1 VATGDPGGEKS
12 ASLKASSV
20 VRFYLWRVARGL
32 QFRGVVDMDTAGWS
46 RDVSSAL
53 GRFRQLL
60 RALGYFRPDAGRI
73 ALTLGLLLLSIGLNL
88 LKPWPLALLVDSVL
102 GSKPYP
108 GWLPETLQG
117 WGPAAQITALVGAA
131 LGLHLIHAAAC
142 AGHVYFSIGVGLRG
156 LRRVRDDVFSWL
168 QRLSLRY
175 HHGTEAGD
183 IIFRAGTDTCAFQ
196 TLFLHGLLIFVSATG
211 TLLFMA
217 VAMAKL
223 NLSLT
228 AVALVAVPILLL
240 SIKIFGRA
248 MRVRGTAAQQ
258 AEGKV
263 YALIHQG
270 ITALPLIQSHAREH
284 HEQQRFT
291 AHTEEARQHKMA
303 QQGLE
308 VFYWGSI
315 SVILSACTLGV
326 TWVGAQQVLSGNLT
340 VGELLVFLAYVAQL
354 FEPLH
359 QLSQVGATLS
369 SARASTRR
377 VFEILDTPEE
387 VKDRSEARRVCQ
399 GRELDGLGGLP
410 TSADNMFAA
419 AGATP
424 GGSTRP
430 PLPVYG
436 NVTYDDV
443 SFAYDSSR
451 AVLRHISFK
460 LLAGTSAAI
469 IGPSGA
475 GKTTLL
481 NLLPRFFDPTSG
493 AVLLEGVDL
502 RDLRLEDLRAQVGLV
517 LQEPIILPTTV
528 AENISYGKPEATME
542 EIERAAHL
550 ARADELIERLPQ
562 HYRTV
567 IGDGGAHLSVGEK
580 QRINLARAFLK
591 DAPILLM
598 DEPTSALDVES
609 EAQVVASLFELMR
622 GRTTL
627 MVAHRLTTI
636 RRVDKILVVDNG
648 RLTEMGA
655 PEDLLAE
662 QGYYARVV
670 GGQLDL

>member
-1 VATGDPGGEKS
+1 
-12 ASLKASSV
+12 V
-20 VRFYLWRVARGL
+20 VRFYLWRVARRL
-32 QFRGVVDMDTAGWS
+32 QFRGLVDMDTAGWS

-156 LRRVRDDVFSWL
+156 MRRVRDDVFSWL

-419 AGATP
+419 AEATP
-424 GGSTRP
+424 GGATRP

>member
-1 VATGDPGGEKS
+1 MPWTTYEPTAW
-12 ASLKASSV
+12 ASDLTSSI
-20 VRFYLWRVARGL
+20 ARL
-32 QFRGVVDMDTAGWS
+32 R
-46 RDVSSAL
+46 
-53 GRFRQLL
+53 LL
-60 RALGYFRPDAGRI
+60 VRALGYFRPDAGRI
-73 ALTLGLLLLSIGLNL
+73 GLAVGLLLVSIGLNL
-88 LKPWPLALLVDSVL
+88 LKPWPLAILVDSVL

-108 GWLPETLQG
+108 TWLPGQVRAWAQPGQLTAII
-117 WGPAAQITALVGAA
+117 AASLA
-131 LGLHLIHAAAC
+131 LHLAYAAVC
-142 AGHVYFSIGVGLRG
+142 AGHVYLSIGVGLRG
-156 LRRVRDDVFSWL
+156 LRRVRDDVFGWL

-196 TLFLHGLLIFVSATG
+196 TLFQQGLLIVISATG
-211 TLLFMA
+211 TLLFMT
-217 VAMAKL
+217 VAMARL
-223 NLSLT
+223 NLYLT
-228 AVALVAVPILLL
+228 AVALVAVPILLV
-240 SIKIFGRA
+240 SIKVFGGA
-248 MRVRGTAAQQ
+248 MRSRGMAAQQ
-258 AEGKV
+258 AESKV
-263 YALIHQG
+263 YSLIHQG

-284 HEQQRFT
+284 HEQRRFT

-303 QQGLE
+303 QHGLE

-326 TWVGAQQVLSGNLT
+326 TWVGAQQVLAANLT
-340 VGELLVFLAYVAQL
+340 LGELLVFLAYVAQL

-359 QLSQVGATLS
+359 QLSLVGATLS
-369 SARASTRR
+369 SASASTQR

-387 VKDRSEARRVCQ
+387 VKDRPGARPVHR
-399 GRELDGLGGLP
+399 GRDVDGPAGLP
-410 TSADNMFAA
+410 TSADDMFAA
-419 AGATP
+419 AAGAP
-424 GGSTRP
+424 AGPPDRP
-430 PLPVYG
+430 LQMYG
-436 NVTYDDV
+436 NVAYDDV
-443 SFAYDSSR
+443 SFAYEPSR
-451 AVLRHISFK
+451 PALCHVSFK

-481 NLLPRFFDPTSG
+481 NLLPRFFDPVSG

-502 RDLRLEDLRAQVGLV
+502 RDLRLEDLRAQIGLV

-528 AENISYGKPEATME
+528 AENISYGKPQATME
-542 EIERAAHL
+542 EIAAAARAAN
-550 ARADELIERLPQ
+550 AGAFIEKLPQ
-562 HYRTV
+562 QYRTV
-567 IGDGGAHLSVGEK
+567 VGDGGARLSVGEK

-609 EAQVVASLFELMR
+609 EAQVVASLFALMR

-636 RRVDKILVVDNG
+636 RRVDTILVVENG

-655 PEDLLAE
+655 PDDLLAE

-670 GGQLDL
+670 SGQLDL

>member
-1 VATGDPGGEKS
+1 
-12 ASLKASSV
+12 
-20 VRFYLWRVARGL
+20 
-32 QFRGVVDMDTAGWS
+32 MNTAGWA
-46 RDVSSAL
+46 RDLTSSVM
-53 GRFRQLL
+53 RFRQLL
-60 RALGYFRPDAGRI
+60 RALGYFRPDSGRI
-73 ALTLGLLLLSIGLNL
+73 ALTLGLLLLGIGLNL
-88 LKPWPLALLVDSVL
+88 LKPWPLALLVDSIL
-102 GSKPYP
+102 GSKPFP
-108 GWLPETLQG
+108 AWLPDGAQA
-117 WGPAAQITALVGAA
+117 WGQPAQLTAVIAAA
-131 LGLHLIHAAAC
+131 LGLHLVHAAAC
-142 AGHVYFSIGVGLRG
+142 AGHAYLSIAVGLRG
-156 LRRVRDDVFSWL
+156 LRRVRDDVFGWL

-196 TLFLHGLLIFVSATG
+196 ILFLQGLLTFISATG

-217 VAMAKL
+217 VAMAQL
-223 NLSLT
+223 NLRL
-228 AVALVAVPILLL
+228 AGVAMVAVPILLL
-240 SIKIFGRA
+240 SIKVFGRA

-258 AEGKV
+258 AESKV
-263 YALIHQG
+263 YSLIYQG
-270 ITALPLIQSHAREH
+270 ITALPLIQSHARED
-284 HEQQRFT
+284 HERQRFT
-291 AHTEEARQHKMA
+291 AHTEAARQQKMA

-326 TWVGAQQVLSGNLT
+326 TWVGAQQVLAANLT

-369 SARASTRR
+369 SASASTRR

-387 VKDRSEARRVCQ
+387 VKDRPEARRVCQ
-399 GRELDGLGGLP
+399 GRDFEGSAGLLP
-410 TSADNMFAA
+410 TSADHMFAG
-419 AGATP
+419 AGGAP
-424 GGSTRP
+424 VGSPSP

-443 SFAYDSSR
+443 SFGYESSR
-451 AVLRHISFK
+451 PVLRQISFK
-460 LLAGTSAAI
+460 LLAGTSTAI

-481 NLLPRFFDPTSG
+481 NLLPRLFDPVSG

-502 RDLRLEDLRAQVGLV
+502 RDLRLEDLRAQIALV

-542 EIERAAHL
+542 EIEAAAHA
-550 ARADELIERLPQ
+550 ARADELIEKLPQ

-567 IGDGGAHLSVGEK
+567 IGDGGARLSVGEK

-609 EAQVVASLFELMR
+609 EAQVVASLFALMR

-648 RLTEMGA
+648 RVTETGA
-655 PEDLLAE
+655 PEDLLAA

-670 GGQLDL
+670 GGQLAL

>member
-1 VATGDPGGEKS
+1 MNPVGWTRELA
-12 ASLKASSV
+12 ASI
-20 VRFYLWRVARGL
+20 
-32 QFRGVVDMDTAGWS
+32 
-46 RDVSSAL
+46 

-73 ALTLGLLLLSIGLNL
+73 GLTLALLILSIGLNL
-88 LKPWPLALLVDSVL
+88 LKPWPLAILVDSVL
-102 GSKPYP
+102 GDKPYP
-108 GWLPETLQG
+108 GWLPDTIG
-117 WGPAAQITALVGAA
+117 HWGQAAQITALVGAGLA
-131 LGLHLIHAAAC
+131 LHLIHAAAC
-142 AGHVYFSIGVGLRG
+142 AGHVYVSIGVGLRG
-156 LRRVRDDVFSWL
+156 LRRVRDEVFGWL

-196 TLFLHGLLIFVSATG
+196 TLFLNGLLIFVSAAG

-217 VAMAKL
+217 VAMARL
-223 NLSLT
+223 NLQLT
-228 AVALVAVPILLL
+228 AVALVAVPILLV
-240 SIKIFGRA
+240 SIKVFGRA
-248 MRVRGTAAQQ
+248 MRLRGTAAQQ

-263 YALIHQG
+263 YALLHQG
-270 ITALPLIQSHAREH
+270 ITALPLIQSNAREH
-284 HEQQRFT
+284 HERERFT

-326 TWVGAQQVLSGNLT
+326 TWVGAQQVLASTLT

-354 FEPLH
+354 FEPLN

-369 SARASTRR
+369 SARASTGR

-387 VKDRSEARRVCQ
+387 VTSRPEARAAVQ
-399 GRELDGLGGLP
+399 GRDLDAAAGLP
-410 TSADNMFAA
+410 TSAENMFA
-419 AGATP
+419 P
-424 GGSTRP
+424 GGGP
-430 PLPVYG
+430 AGVPAPLAVYG
-436 NVTYDDV
+436 NVSFDDV
-443 SFAYDSSR
+443 SFAYDHAR
-451 AVLRHISFK
+451 PVLRHVSFK

-481 NLLPRFFDPTSG
+481 NLLPRFFDPTGG

-502 RDLRLEDLRAQVGLV
+502 RDLRLADLRAQVALV

-528 AENISYGKPEATME
+528 AENISYGKPDATMA
-542 EIERAAHL
+542 EIEAAAHA
-550 ARADELIERLPQ
+550 ARADQLIEKLPQ
-562 HYRTV
+562 HYQTV
-567 IGDGGAHLSVGEK
+567 IGDGGARLSVGEK

-609 EAQVVASLFELMR
+609 EAQVVASLFALMR

-636 RRVDKILVVDNG
+636 RRVDKVLVVDDG

-655 PEDLLAE
+655 PEDLLE
-662 QGYYARVV
+662 QQGYYARVV
-670 GGQLDL
+670 GGQRHL

>member
-1 VATGDPGGEKS
+1 
-12 ASLKASSV
+12 
-20 VRFYLWRVARGL
+20 
-32 QFRGVVDMDTAGWS
+32 MNTAGWM
-46 RDVSSAL
+46 RDLTSSV

-60 RALGYFRPDAGRI
+60 RALSYFRPDAGRI
-73 ALTLGLLLLSIGLNL
+73 ALALGLLLLGIGLNL
-88 LKPWPLALLVDSVL
+88 VKPWPLALLVDSIL

-108 GWLPETLQG
+108 GWLPDEART
-117 WGPAAQITALVGAA
+117 WGQPAQLTAVIAA
-131 LGLHLIHAAAC
+131 SLGLHLVHAAAC
-142 AGHVYFSIGVGLRG
+142 AGHAYLSIGVGLRG
-156 LRRVRDDVFSWL
+156 LRRVRDDVFGWL

-183 IIFRAGTDTCAFQ
+183 IIFRAGTDTSAFQ
-196 TLFLHGLLIFVSATG
+196 TLFLQGFLTFISATG

-217 VAMAKL
+217 VAMARL
-223 NLSLT
+223 NLRLAT
-228 AVALVAVPILLL
+228 VALVAVPILLL
-240 SIKIFGRA
+240 SIKVFGRA

-270 ITALPLIQSHAREH
+270 ITALPLIQSHAREY
-284 HEQQRFT
+284 HERQRFT
-291 AHTEEARQHKMA
+291 THTEEARQQKMA

-326 TWVGAQQVLSGNLT
+326 TWVGAHQVLAANLT

-369 SARASTRR
+369 SASASTRR

-387 VKDRSEARRVCQ
+387 VKDRPEARRVCQ
-399 GRELDGLGGLP
+399 GRDFDGPAGLP

-419 AGATP
+419 VGGAPAG
-424 GGSTRP
+424 SP

-443 SFAYDSSR
+443 SFAYESAR
-451 AVLRHISFK
+451 PVLRHISFK

-481 NLLPRFFDPTSG
+481 NLLPRFFDPVSG
-493 AVLLEGVDL
+493 AVLLEGADL
-502 RDLRLEDLRAQVGLV
+502 RDLRLEDLRAQIGLV

-528 AENISYGKPEATME
+528 AENISYGKPQATME
-542 EIERAAHL
+542 EIEAAAHAARAA
-550 ARADELIERLPQ
+550 ELIEKLPQ

-609 EAQVVASLFELMR
+609 EAQVVASLFALMR
-622 GRTTL
+622 VRTTL

-636 RRVDKILVVDNG
+636 RRVDKILVVENG

>member
-1 VATGDPGGEKS
+1 MNTVGQP
-12 ASLKASSV
+12 
-20 VRFYLWRVARGL
+20 
-32 QFRGVVDMDTAGWS
+32 Q
-46 RDVSSAL
+46 DVSSSIV
-53 GRFRQLL
+53 RFRQLV
-60 RALGYFRPDAGRI
+60 RALGYFRPDAGRVAI
-73 ALTLGLLLLSIGLNL
+73 TLGLLLLSIGLNL

-108 GWLPETLQG
+108 AWLPDGIQH
-117 WGPAAQITALVGAA
+117 WGHPAQITAIVAASLV
-131 LGLHLIHAAAC
+131 LHLVHAASC
-142 AGHVYFSIGVGLRG
+142 AGHVYLSIGVGLRG
-156 LRRVRDDVFSWL
+156 LRRVRDEVFGWL

-196 TLFLHGLLIFVSATG
+196 TLFLHGFLIFISAAG

-217 VAMAKL
+217 VAMARL
-223 NLSLT
+223 DLRLT
-228 AVALVAVPILLL
+228 GVALVAVPILLL
-240 SIKIFGRA
+240 SIKVFGRA
-248 MRVRGTAAQQ
+248 MRERGMVAQQ
-258 AEGKV
+258 AESKI

-284 HEQQRFT
+284 HERQRFT
-291 AHTEEARQHKMA
+291 AHTEEARHHKMA

-326 TWVGAQQVLSGNLT
+326 TWVGAQQVLNSTMT

-354 FEPLH
+354 FEPLN

-387 VKDRSEARRVCQ
+387 VKSRPEARPLCL
-399 GRELDGLGGLP
+399 GRDLDGSAELP
-410 TSADNMFAA
+410 TTAENMFVSGGGGP
-419 AGATP
+419 AGSP
-424 GGSTRP
+424 PP

-443 SFAYDSSR
+443 SFAYESSR
-451 AVLRHISFK
+451 PVLRHISFK

-481 NLLPRFFDPTSG
+481 NLLPRFFDPEGG

-502 RDLRLEDLRAQVGLV
+502 RDLRVEDLRAQVALV

-528 AENISYGKPEATME
+528 AENISYGKPGATME
-542 EIERAAHL
+542 QIEAAAHA
-550 ARADELIERLPQ
+550 ARADELIEKLPD

-567 IGDGGAHLSVGEK
+567 IGDGGARLSVGEK

-609 EAQVVASLFELMR
+609 EAQVVASLFALMR

-648 RLTEMGA
+648 RLTEIGA

-670 GGQLDL
+670 GGQLAL

>member
-1 VATGDPGGEKS
+1 
-12 ASLKASSV
+12 
-20 VRFYLWRVARGL
+20 
-32 QFRGVVDMDTAGWS
+32 
-46 RDVSSAL
+46 
-53 GRFRQLL
+53 
-60 RALGYFRPDAGRI
+60 
-73 ALTLGLLLLSIGLNL
+73 
-88 LKPWPLALLVDSVL
+88 
-102 GSKPYP
+102 
-108 GWLPETLQG
+108 
-117 WGPAAQITALVGAA
+117 
-131 LGLHLIHAAAC
+131 
-142 AGHVYFSIGVGLRG
+142 
-156 LRRVRDDVFSWL
+156 
-168 QRLSLRY
+168 
-175 HHGTEAGD
+175 
-183 IIFRAGTDTCAFQ
+183 
-196 TLFLHGLLIFVSATG
+196 
-211 TLLFMA
+211 MA
-217 VAMAKL
+217 VAMARL
-223 NLSLT
+223 NLRLA

-240 SIKIFGRA
+240 SIKVFGRA

-270 ITALPLIQSHAREH
+270 ITALPLIQSHAREY
-284 HEQQRFT
+284 HERQRFT
-291 AHTEEARQHKMA
+291 AHTEEARQQKMA

-326 TWVGAQQVLSGNLT
+326 TWVGAHQVLAANLT

-369 SARASTRR
+369 SASASTRR

-387 VKDRSEARRVCQ
+387 VKDRPEARRVCQ
-399 GRELDGLGGLP
+399 GRDFDGPAGLP

-419 AGATP
+419 VGGAPAG
-424 GGSTRP
+424 SP

-443 SFAYDSSR
+443 SFAYESAR
-451 AVLRHISFK
+451 PVLRHISFK

-481 NLLPRFFDPTSG
+481 NLLPRFFDPVSG
-493 AVLLEGVDL
+493 AVLLEGADL
-502 RDLRLEDLRAQVGLV
+502 RDLRLEDLRAQIALV

-528 AENISYGKPEATME
+528 AENISYGKPQATME
-542 EIERAAHL
+542 EIEAAAHAARAA
-550 ARADELIERLPQ
+550 ELIEKLPQ

-609 EAQVVASLFELMR
+609 EAQVVASLFALMR

-648 RLTEMGA
+648 GLTEMGA

>member
-1 VATGDPGGEKS
+1 
-12 ASLKASSV
+12 
-20 VRFYLWRVARGL
+20 VARALRIRPFYMTPAGL
-32 QFRGVVDMDTAGWS
+32 TREVAAS
-46 RDVSSAL
+46 IA
-53 GRFRQLL
+53 RFKQLL

-73 ALTLGLLLLSIGLNL
+73 GLTLSLLILSIGLNL

-108 GWLPETLQG
+108 GWLPDGVTDWSQ
-117 WGPAAQITALVGAA
+117 AAQITALVGAGLA
-131 LGLHLIHAAAC
+131 LHLVHAAAC
-142 AGHVYFSIGVGLRG
+142 AGHIYVSIGVGLRG
-156 LRRVRDDVFSWL
+156 LRRVRDEVFGWL

-196 TLFLHGLLIFVSATG
+196 NLFLHGLLIFVSATG
-211 TLLFMA
+211 TLVFMT
-217 VAMAKL
+217 VAMSRL
-223 NLSLT
+223 NLHLT

-240 SIKIFGRA
+240 SIKVFGRA
-248 MRVRGTAAQQ
+248 MRLRGTAAQQ

-263 YALIHQG
+263 YSLIHQG
-270 ITALPLIQSHAREH
+270 ITALPLIQSNAREH

-326 TWVGAQQVLSGNLT
+326 TWVGAQQVLASTLT

-369 SARASTRR
+369 SARASTGR

-387 VKDRSEARRVCQ
+387 VKSRPEARPAVHGRHVDSEA
-399 GRELDGLGGLP
+399 GLP
-410 TSADNMFAA
+410 TSADNMFAP
-419 AGATP
+419 AGAP
-424 GGSTRP
+424 AGVPS

-436 NVTYDDV
+436 NVTFDDV
-443 SFAYDSSR
+443 SFAYHPTR
-451 AVLRHISFK
+451 PVLSHVSFK

-481 NLLPRFFDPTSG
+481 NLLPRFFDPAGG

-502 RDLRLEDLRAQVGLV
+502 RDLRLADLRAQIALV

-528 AENISYGKPEATME
+528 AENISYGKPDATMA
-542 EIERAAHL
+542 EIEAAAHA
-550 ARADELIERLPQ
+550 ARADQLIAKLPQ
-562 HYRTV
+562 HYQTL
-567 IGDGGAHLSVGEK
+567 IGDGGARLSVGEK

-609 EAQVVASLFELMR
+609 EAQVVASLFALMR

-636 RRVDKILVVDNG
+636 RRVDKVLVVDDG

-655 PEDLLAE
+655 PEDLLAQ

>member
-1 VATGDPGGEKS
+1 MGTTGLTRD
-12 ASLKASSV
+12 LASSV
-20 VRFYLWRVARGL
+20 K
-32 QFRGVVDMDTAGWS
+32 
-46 RDVSSAL
+46 
-53 GRFRQLL
+53 RFRQLL

-73 ALTLGLLLLSIGLNL
+73 ALSLGLLLLGIGLNL
-88 LKPWPLALLVDSVL
+88 LKPWPLAILVDSIL

-108 GWLPETLQG
+108 AWLPDEART
-117 WGPAAQITALVGAA
+117 WGQPAQLTAIVAA
-131 LGLHLIHAAAC
+131 SLALHLIHAAAC
-142 AGHVYFSIGVGLRG
+142 AGHAYLSIGVGLRG
-156 LRRVRDDVFSWL
+156 LRRVRDDVFGWL

-196 TLFLHGLLIFVSATG
+196 TLFLQGLLTFISATG

-217 VAMAKL
+217 VAMAQL
-223 NLSLT
+223 NLRLA
-228 AVALVAVPILLL
+228 AVAMVAVPILLL
-240 SIKIFGRA
+240 SIKVFGRA

-270 ITALPLIQSHAREH
+270 ITALPLIQSHAREQ
-284 HEQQRFT
+284 HERQRFMT
-291 AHTEEARQHKMA
+291 QTEAARRQKMA

-326 TWVGAQQVLSGNLT
+326 TWVGAQQVLAANLT

-354 FEPLH
+354 FDPLH

-369 SARASTRR
+369 SASASTRR

-387 VKDRSEARRVCQ
+387 VKDRAEARPVCP
-399 GRELDGLGGLP
+399 GRDLDGPAGLP
-410 TSADNMFAA
+410 TSADNMFASGGA
-419 AGATP
+419 SAGSP
-424 GGSTRP
+424 CP

-436 NVTYDDV
+436 NVTFDDV
-443 SFAYDSSR
+443 CFAYESSR
-451 AVLRHISFK
+451 PVLRGLSFK

-481 NLLPRFFDPTSG
+481 NLLPRFFDPVSG

-502 RDLRLEDLRAQVGLV
+502 RDLRLEDLRAQIALV

-528 AENISYGKPEATME
+528 AENISYGKPHATMD
-542 EIERAAHL
+542 EIEAAAHAAGA
-550 ARADELIERLPQ
+550 ARLIEKLPE

-567 IGDGGAHLSVGEK
+567 IGEGGARLSVGEK

-609 EAQVVASLFELMR
+609 EVQVVASLFALMR

-636 RRVDKILVVDNG
+636 RRVDKILVVDRG

-655 PEDLLAE
+655 PDDLLAE

-670 GGQLDL
+670 GGQVAL